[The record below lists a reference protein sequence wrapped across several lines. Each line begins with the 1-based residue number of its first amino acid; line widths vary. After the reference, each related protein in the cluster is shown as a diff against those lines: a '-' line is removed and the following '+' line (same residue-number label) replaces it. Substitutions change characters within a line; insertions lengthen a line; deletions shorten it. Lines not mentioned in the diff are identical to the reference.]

1 MLLDCVYQMKRSEI
15 ALGVINQIPAMVAYW
30 DVNERCR
37 FSNDA
42 YEQWFGRSR
51 EEMNGITMKE
61 LLGPIY
67 EKNLPHIQKALAG
80 KKQVFERQ
88 IPLPNGEVRESIAT
102 YTPDIADGV
111 VRGFYV
117 LVADVTPLKER
128 EQELKQALEQ
138 RDAALAEVHT
148 LRGLL
153 PICAGCKNIRDTSGE
168 WHTIERYVCE
178 RSSVEFTHGMCPTCI
193 PKYFP
198 GYKGGVKSSE

>member
-1 MLLDCVYQMKRSEI
+1 MNRSEI
-15 ALGVINQIPAMVAYW
+15 ALGVINHISAMVAYW

-42 YEQWFGRSR
+42 YEHWFGRSR
-51 EEMNGITMKE
+51 EQMDGISMKE

-67 EKNLPHIQKALAG
+67 EKNLPHIRRALAG

-102 YTPDIADGV
+102 YTPDIVDGV
-111 VRGFYV
+111 VQGFYV
-117 LVADVTPLKER
+117 LVADVTPLKRR

-148 LRGLL
+148 LQGLL
-153 PICAGCKNIRDTSGE
+153 PICAGCKNIRDASGE
-168 WHTIERYVCE
+168 WQSVETYVCQ
-178 RSSVEFTHGMCPTCI
+178 RSSVEFSHGMCPVCI
-193 PKYFP
+193 PKYYP
-198 GYKGGVKSSE
+198 GYKAPG